1 MTLLTTDFS
10 NSRAMIIDGS
20 PMTRSI
26 LASQFREF
34 GFEKVTQCTR
44 LSEAREHF
52 NESAFDVVLCE
63 HNFGHETPTG
73 LDLVDEL
80 RSKQML
86 PMSTVVFMLTGEA
99 SYARVAEAAETG
111 LDGYLLKPHKANQ
124 LHERLRLA
132 CYRKDSF
139 REVFNAMEQKAFDV
153 AADLCLERYQHRGLF
168 WLYAARVGA
177 ELLMRTSRFQEAQEL
192 YEAIAEAKTAPW
204 AKLGVARAMMES
216 GNTVGAANALGSLL
230 EEDPSFADAY
240 DVMARAQFELGNV
253 AQARATYKMACDMTP
268 DSVPRLQSLAMMSFY
283 AGDTKEAAQLLDR
296 VTRIGLDSKLFDC
309 QTLVVLAFTQL
320 DANDHRGLQRSRDNF
335 TRLLERNP
343 DSARHQRGVVMID
356 AMLALLKNERGGL
369 LALVRELEG
378 TTKTPEFDFEAA
390 SNLIGLMT
398 RLARRDVR
406 IDQSDARLETMAM
419 RFCTSR
425 PLTEMLAGAANG
437 HTIFTDRIRNAG
449 QQIQK
454 IAQSAVTLGLMGDP
468 AMAVRQ
474 LIIEGQSTLNS
485 KLIEVAHQVLERY
498 RDKINDANQMAEVVQ
513 ALRQQFG
520 SQARQGSSTIAAKRK
535 SGGLKL
541 QIDHI

>member
-26 LASQFREF
+26 LTSQLREF
-34 GFEKVTQCTR
+34 GFEKVTQCAR
-44 LSEAREHF
+44 LSEARDYF

-63 HNFGHETPTG
+63 HNFGHEAPSG
-73 LDLVDEL
+73 IDLVDEL

-139 REVFNAMEQKAFDV
+139 REVFTAMEQKAFDV

-177 ELLMRTSRFQEAQEL
+177 ELLMRIGRFQEAQEL

-216 GNTVGAANALGSLL
+216 GNTVGAANALGALL

-253 AQARATYKMACDMTP
+253 AQARATYKMACEMTP

-283 AGDTKEAAQLLDR
+283 AGDIKEAGVLLDR
-296 VTRIGLDSKLFDC
+296 ATRIGLDSKLFDC

-343 DSARHQRGVVMID
+343 GSARHQRGVTMID
-356 AMLALLKNERGGL
+356 AMLALLKNERPSL
-369 LALVRELEG
+369 LALVRELG
-378 TTKTPEFDFEAA
+378 GITKNPEFDFEAA

-398 RLARRDVR
+398 RLAKRDVR
-406 IDQSDARLETMAM
+406 VDQADARIETMAM

-437 HTIFTDRIRNAG
+437 HISYTDRIRDAG

-474 LIIEGQSTLNS
+474 LIIEGQTTLNS
-485 KLIEVAHQVLERY
+485 KLIEAAHQVLERY
-498 RDKINDANQMAEVVQ
+498 RSKINEADQMAEVVQ
-513 ALRQQFG
+513 ELRQQFG
-520 SQARQGSSTIAAKRK
+520 SQAGQGNSSVAAKRK

>member
-10 NSRAMIIDGS
+10 NSRAMIIDSS

-26 LASQFREF
+26 LTSQFREF
-34 GFEKVTQCTR
+34 GFEKVTQCAR
-44 LSEAREHF
+44 LSEARDHF

-63 HNFGHETPTG
+63 HNFGHEAPSG
-73 LDLVDEL
+73 IDLVDEL

-139 REVFNAMEQKAFDV
+139 REVFTAMEQKAFDV

-216 GNTVGAANALGSLL
+216 GNTVGAANALGALL

-253 AQARATYKMACDMTP
+253 AQARATYRMACEMTP

-283 AGDTKEAAQLLDR
+283 AGDTKEAGVLLDR
-296 VTRIGLDSKLFDC
+296 ATRIGLDSKLFDC

-343 DSARHQRGVVMID
+343 GSARHQRGVTMID
-356 AMLALLKNERGGL
+356 AMLALLKNERTSL
-369 LALVRELEG
+369 LALVRELG
-378 TTKTPEFDFEAA
+378 GITKNPEFDFEAA

-398 RLARRDVR
+398 RLAKRDVR
-406 IDQSDARLETMAM
+406 VDQADARIETMAM

-437 HTIFTDRIRNAG
+437 HVGYTDRIRSAG
-449 QQIQK
+449 QQVQK

-474 LIIEGQSTLNS
+474 LIIEGQTTLNS
-485 KLIEVAHQVLERY
+485 KLIEAAHQVLERY
-498 RDKINDANQMAEVVQ
+498 RGKISEANQMAEVVQ

-520 SQARQGSSTIAAKRK
+520 SQARQGNSSVAAKRK
-535 SGGLKL
+535 IGGLKL

>member
-26 LASQFREF
+26 LTSQFREF
-34 GFEKVTQCTR
+34 GFEKVTQCAR
-44 LSEAREHF
+44 LSEARDYF

-63 HNFGHETPTG
+63 HNYGHEAPSG
-73 LDLVDEL
+73 IDLVDEL

-139 REVFNAMEQKAFDV
+139 REVFTAMEQKAFDV

-177 ELLMRTSRFQEAQEL
+177 ELLMRIGRFQEAQEL

-216 GNTVGAANALGSLL
+216 GNTVGAANALGALL

-253 AQARATYKMACDMTP
+253 AQARATYKMACEMTP

-283 AGDTKEAAQLLDR
+283 AGDIKEAGVLLDR
-296 VTRIGLDSKLFDC
+296 ATRIGLDSKLFDC

-343 DSARHQRGVVMID
+343 GSARHQRGVTMID
-356 AMLALLKNERGGL
+356 AMLALLKNERPSL
-369 LALVRELEG
+369 LALVRELG
-378 TTKTPEFDFEAA
+378 GITKNPEFDFEAA

-398 RLARRDVR
+398 RLAKRDVR
-406 IDQSDARLETMAM
+406 VDQADARIETMAM

-437 HTIFTDRIRNAG
+437 HSSYTDRIRDAG

-474 LIIEGQSTLNS
+474 LIIEGQTTLNS
-485 KLIEVAHQVLERY
+485 KLIEAAHQVLERY
-498 RDKINDANQMAEVVQ
+498 RSKINEADQMAEVVQ
-513 ALRQQFG
+513 ELRQQFG
-520 SQARQGSSTIAAKRK
+520 SQAGQGNSSVAAKRK

>member
-1 MTLLTTDFS
+1 
-10 NSRAMIIDGS
+10 MIIDGS

-26 LASQFREF
+26 LTSQFREF
-34 GFEKVTQCTR
+34 GFEKVTQCAR

-63 HNFGHETPTG
+63 HNFGHEAPSG
-73 LDLVDEL
+73 IDLVDEL

-139 REVFNAMEQKAFDV
+139 REVFTAMEQKAFDV

-216 GNTVGAANALGSLL
+216 GNTVGAANALGALL
-230 EEDPSFADAY
+230 EDDPSFADAY
-240 DVMARAQFELGNV
+240 DVLARAQFELGNV

-283 AGDTKEAAQLLDR
+283 AGDTKEAGVLLDR
-296 VTRIGLDSKLFDC
+296 ATRIGLDSKLFDC

-343 DSARHQRGVVMID
+343 GSARHQRGVTMID
-356 AMLALLKNERGGL
+356 AMLALLKNERAAL
-369 LALVRELEG
+369 LALVRELGG

-398 RLARRDVR
+398 RLAKRDVR
-406 IDQSDARLETMAM
+406 VDQADARIETMAM

-437 HTIFTDRIRNAG
+437 HTNYTDRIRNAG

-474 LIIEGQSTLNS
+474 LIIEGQTTLNS
-485 KLIEVAHQVLERY
+485 KLIEAAHQVLERY
-498 RDKINDANQMAEVVQ
+498 RDKINDASQMAEVVQ

-520 SQARQGSSTIAAKRK
+520 SQARQGSSSVAAKRK

-541 QIDHI
+541 QIDHG